1 MNMSQLEVL
10 VAVAETGSFTEAA
23 ARIGLTR
30 SAASHA
36 LANLEAELG
45 VMLFERERGS
55 VQPTTFGNCVLQNAR
70 EILANIETIRQ
81 EAANARGLEM
91 GKLRI
96 GIVSSIAASIWR
108 GMLRK
113 FRQEY
118 PGIEV
123 VTFEGAGHEVE
134 DWILNS
140 TVDVGFVLR
149 DTPGI
154 ESALVGRDEVRVVVP
169 IDHPLRKQR
178 TVAIDRLADE
188 PFILPKVACDFIS
201 PAWHDD
207 HYMGMQRRYEA
218 SEVQTILAMVREGM
232 GITMLPEML
241 LPNPAEG
248 VHLLSL
254 NPALC
259 FKFGI
264 GVRSQRNAS
273 PAARMFMHTAQSWA
287 HANGFEAEEPQG
299 DLSRAI

>member
-1 MNMSQLEVL
+1 MNISQLEVL

-23 ARIGLTR
+23 DRVKLTR

-45 VMLFERERGS
+45 VTLFERERGS
-55 VQPTTFGNCVLQNAR
+55 VQPTTVGNCILQNAR
-70 EILANIETIRQ
+70 EILANIETIHQ
-81 EAANARGLEM
+81 EAANARGLKM

-96 GIVSSIAASIWR
+96 GIVSSIAAFVWR
-108 GMLRK
+108 GLMRK

-149 DTPGI
+149 DRPEI
-154 ESALVGRDEVRVVVP
+154 DSLIVGQDEVQILVP
-169 IDHPLRKQR
+169 IDHALRKQR
-178 TVAIDRLADE
+178 TVSIESIAKE
-188 PFILPKVACDFIS
+188 PFILPKVACDFVGS
-201 PAWHDD
+201 AWQNSN
-207 HYMGMQRRYEA
+207 YPGLQKRYEA
-218 SEVQTILAMVREGM
+218 TEVQTILAMVREGM

-241 LPNPAEG
+241 LPSPVEG

-254 NPALC
+254 NPPMH
-259 FKFGI
+259 FTFGI
-264 GVRSQRNAS
+264 GVRSGRSVS
-273 PAARMFMHTAQSWA
+273 PAAQAFMQSAQAWA
-287 HANGFEAEEPQG
+287 HANGFEA
-299 DLSRAI
+299 DKAVAI